1 MLLIVTAQGS
11 VALELAM
18 QILHSTCLSLP
29 VIPVT
34 KAHWPM
40 LPTVLLS
47 QVLTGMQVYVSTRA
61 GTGAMH
67 VQGNIAIYAVHIQR
81 TSVHR
86 RGRSPTMCTIG
97 PHGVS

>member
-1 MLLIVTAQGS
+1 M
-11 VALELAM
+11 ALELAM

-29 VIPVT
+29 VITVA

-40 LPTVLLS
+40 LPTVLLN
-47 QVLTGMQVYVSTRA
+47 QVLTGMQV
-61 GTGAMH
+61 H
-67 VQGNIAIYAVHIQR
+67 VQCMYIAIHAVHIQR
-81 TSVHR
+81 TSVHG

>member
-1 MLLIVTAQGS
+1 MLLIVTAQGLM
-11 VALELAM
+11 ALELAM

-47 QVLTGMQVYVSTRA
+47 QVLTGIYA
-61 GTGAMH
+61 GIRKYTCNACT
-67 VQGNIAIYAVHIQR
+67 QGNIAIYDVHIQR
-81 TSVHR
+81 TSVH
-86 RGRSPTMCTIG
+86 
-97 PHGVS
+97 